1 MKNKTSTRKRVMT
14 VVATVIVGAII
25 FAFGITQ
32 RHWFDAQYVYLDNG
46 NAAYQTDDLQSA
58 IKFYDQSLGVY
69 KSRMRS
75 ETWSDRFLYPKPDR
89 RVAAEAAFHKG
100 MALLKAK
107 QAEAAV
113 KAFQESLQLNPG
125 NMYEGTLNSKDQ
137 EAAREEAGV
146 VKYNLMLLF
155 KSQPQLAQ
163 GQGKGKGQGK
173 PGDKPGD
180 GKPVPSDDPSSK
192 PGKGDKD
199 AI

>member
-1 MKNKTSTRKRVMT
+1 MKNKTSTRKRIVT
-14 VVATVIVGAII
+14 VVATVIVGAIL
-25 FAFGITQ
+25 FAFGISQ

-46 NAAYQTDDLQSA
+46 NAAYSTDDLQNA

-75 ETWSDRFLYPKPDR
+75 EAWSDRFLYPHPDR
-89 RVAAEAAFHKG
+89 RMAAQAAFHKG

-125 NMYEGTLNSKDQ
+125 NMYEGTMSAKDQ
-137 EAAREEAGV
+137 EAAREEANT

-155 KSQPQLAQ
+155 KANPQLAQ
-163 GQGKGKGQGK
+163 AQGKGKGK

-180 GKPVPSDDPSSK
+180 GDKPVPSDDPSNK

>member
-1 MKNKTSTRKRVMT
+1 MT

-25 FAFGITQ
+25 FAFGINQ
-32 RHWFDAQYVYLDNG
+32 RHWFDAQYVYLDKG
-46 NAAYQTDDLQSA
+46 NAAYQTDDVQQA
-58 IKFYDQSLGVY
+58 IKFYDQSLGAY
-69 KSRMRS
+69 KSRLRA
-75 ETWSDRFLYPKPDR
+75 ETWPDRFLYPKPDR
-89 RVAAEAAFHKG
+89 QVAAQAAFHKA

-113 KAFQESLQLNPG
+113 QAFQESLQLNPG
-125 NMYEGTLNSKDQ
+125 DMYEGTLSPKQQ
-137 EAAREEAGV
+137 EAAREQAYV
-146 VKYNLMLLF
+146 VKYDLMLLF

-163 GQGKGKGQGK
+163 AQGKGKGK
-173 PGDKPGD
+173 PGDKPGE

>member
-1 MKNKTSTRKRVMT
+1 MKTQTSTRKRLLM
-14 VVATVIVGAII
+14 VVATVIVGAIT

-46 NAAYQTDDLQSA
+46 NAAYQTDDLQNA
-58 IKFYDQSLGVY
+58 IKFYDQSLSVY
-69 KSRMRS
+69 KSRTRN
-75 ETWSDRFLYPKPDR
+75 EVWSDRFLYPHPDR
-89 RVAAEAAFHKG
+89 RAAAQAAFHKG

-113 KAFQESLQLNPG
+113 QAFQESLQLNPG
-125 NMYEGTLNSKDQ
+125 NMYEGTMSVKDQ
-137 EAAREEAGV
+137 EAAREEANT

-163 GQGKGKGQGK
+163 GQGKGKGK

-180 GKPVPSDDPSSK
+180 GKPVPSDDPSTK

>member
-1 MKNKTSTRKRVMT
+1 MHKQTSTRKRVMT

-46 NAAYQTDDLQSA
+46 NAAYQTDDLQQA
-58 IKFYDQSLGVY
+58 IKFYDKSLGAY
-69 KSRMRS
+69 KARLRS
-75 ETWSDRFLYPKPDR
+75 ETWIDKFLYPKPDR
-89 RVAAEAAFHKG
+89 RIAAQAAFHKG

-113 KAFQESLQLNPG
+113 AAWQESLQLNPG
-125 NMYEGTLNSKDQ
+125 NMYEGTLSAKDA
-137 EAAREEAGV
+137 EAAQEEAYV
-146 VKYNLMLLF
+146 VKYDLMMLF
-155 KSQPQLAQ
+155 KSQPQLQQ
-163 GQGKGKGQGK
+163 GQGKGKGQPGQGK
-173 PGDKPGD
+173 PGE
-180 GKPVPSDDPSSK
+180 GKPVPSDDPSNK